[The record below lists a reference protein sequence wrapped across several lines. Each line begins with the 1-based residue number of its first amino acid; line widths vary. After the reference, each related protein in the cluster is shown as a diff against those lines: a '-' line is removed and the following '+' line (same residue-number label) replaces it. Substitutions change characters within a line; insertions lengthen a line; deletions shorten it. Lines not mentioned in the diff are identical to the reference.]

1 VIDSGEILEFSA
13 MVKVSVLAIALFG
26 LVPLASPAPY
36 FQQQDGQQS
45 GQQQGGVTA
54 PKAGQLRVCDSNA
67 PINCHAV
74 DGVTAPRVLY
84 APDPELTRLERKKK
98 LNGISVVGLV
108 VGDDGKP
115 YDVHLVH
122 SMPEGV
128 DQSLQPAALELD
140 QKAIEA
146 VQRYKFKPAT
156 YQGKPVPVEVKI
168 EVRFVFY

>member
-1 VIDSGEILEFSA
+1 
-13 MVKVSVLAIALFG
+13 MVKLSVLLITLCGFAPF
-26 LVPLASPAPY
+26 ASPTSY
-36 FQQQDGQQS
+36 LQQQDGQQS
-45 GQQQGGVTA
+45 GQQQGGATA

-74 DGVTAPRVLY
+74 DGVTAPKVLH

-98 LNGISVVGLV
+98 LNGISVVELV

-122 SMPEGV
+122 SMSEGV

-156 YQGKPVPVEVKI
+156 DLLPENSARENWSSLVN
-168 EVRFVFY
+168 